1 MFVFLISFLLIFSIV
16 IISVKRSQE
25 TLYVFSTCISLA
37 VFLFGIGMY
46 IAKKGGVPES
56 LLNFFYINSEIKKY
70 FQYFLISLDSLGYI
84 IALGKM
90 LFPLFVLLLSL
101 NLSNVFGSSKRNW
114 KYLFLFIFPIISL
127 AFYYPPVYDMYSNYS
142 SIMRTVTNTWII
154 CYILASCFLLIY
166 ELYSIQI
173 RFIRK
178 QFISIVLFILSL
190 SFIYLLYF
198 GQTPDEVYSF
208 YNSTNGIYYIKS
220 TLSVTTYLLIVAINI
235 ILSIMGFF
243 GLIRYTGSIF
253 IRDKDEII
261 IQKKTKSISTGT
273 TIFVHSFKN
282 QFLANR
288 VLHKKLKREIEE
300 RPDLKNI
307 NLYANQL
314 YERNEKLLERID
326 ELYRSVKTNHINLEN
341 TEVEKVFHKALNS
354 FYEKYP
360 ERKVFVQLTNH
371 RILADD
377 VRLSEVIYNLLINA
391 QEAIDTMTEKS
402 RQKIFLYCYNTK
414 KYTVIEVTDTGPGMK
429 KEDMKKIFNP
439 FYSIKNNNY
448 NWGMG
453 LHYVRKIVKE
463 HFGIV
468 RCESNLN
475 QGTTFLILLP
485 KLN

>member
-1 MFVFLISFLLIFSIV
+1 

-127 AFYYPPVYDMYSNYS
+127 AFYYPPVYDMYSNYA
-142 SIMRTVTNTWII
+142 SIMRVVTDTWII

-208 YNSTNGIYYIKS
+208 YNSTNGIYYIRS
-220 TLSVTTYLLIVAINI
+220 TLSVTTYFLIVAINI

-261 IQKKTKSISTGT
+261 IQKKTKSISSGT
-273 TIFVHSFKN
+273 TIFVNSFKN

-354 FYEKYP
+354 YYEKYQ
-360 ERKVFVQLTNH
+360 ERKVFDQLINNK
-371 RILADD
+371 IMADD
-377 VRLSEVIYNLLINA
+377 VR
-391 QEAIDTMTEKS
+391 
-402 RQKIFLYCYNTK
+402 
-414 KYTVIEVTDTGPGMK
+414 
-429 KEDMKKIFNP
+429 
-439 FYSIKNNNY
+439 
-448 NWGMG
+448 
-453 LHYVRKIVKE
+453 
-463 HFGIV
+463 
-468 RCESNLN
+468 
-475 QGTTFLILLP
+475 
-485 KLN
+485 